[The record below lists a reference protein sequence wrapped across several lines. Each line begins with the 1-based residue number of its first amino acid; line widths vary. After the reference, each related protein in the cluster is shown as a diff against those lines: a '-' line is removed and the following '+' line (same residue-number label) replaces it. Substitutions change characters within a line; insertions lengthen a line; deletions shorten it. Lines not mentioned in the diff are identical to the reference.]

1 MSECSSFLSHLISF
15 LLGFVA
21 IGSIGFA
28 ASQEPPG
35 DPILRN
41 VDQLR
46 HGIAQ
51 VLNDHQVPGGAVA
64 LVSPNGILWS
74 AEFGITSRTTYRDV
88 TSDTIFRC
96 GSISKSF
103 VALAVLRLQEE
114 GKLALNDKVAD
125 LASDVSFANPWENSQ
140 PLRLVHLLEHTS
152 GFNEQSARGFSV
164 SILNV
169 GLRDSLSFDAQARR
183 CRWRPGEFF
192 SYSNVNYELA
202 AYIIEKV
209 SGQAFDQY
217 LHQNVLVPLNMKSAS
232 FLYTESVR
240 EGLANGHRDDG
251 LTVVP
256 YEHMLG
262 RASGALNSTS
272 LDLAHLV
279 QLLLNRGVFNGSR
292 VFTSESIER
301 MERPVTGLVVRHGM
315 QVGYGLGNYVT
326 YYNGFRF
333 HGHSGRRFGFVA
345 RYAYNLENGLGYVA
359 MLNVGNR
366 QPIENIEKL
375 ILSHVSREWT
385 LPSVPSSIELNE
397 NSRSFSGY
405 YEPYALRNEED
416 RFLARLVG
424 IQRVVAEKSGLQ
436 VYRSGETTELLLPL
450 DGNGLFRRE
459 IDSDATV
466 AMIELEG
473 DLFLFNALPTG
484 GYFRRIPA
492 AWVWFQR
499 VILMFVLAMIC
510 SSILFALVWLP
521 RKVLGYLRE
530 TSHLSVR
537 ILPLLAG
544 LTIVT
549 AFLIATIIPI
559 DRLGLLNI
567 WSAGICVLTWL
578 FAVLTVAGLI
588 QVLRARN
595 WNVNACVWFH
605 SLFTSIANAIALA
618 YLSYWS
624 VIGMRTWA

>member
-1 MSECSSFLSHLISF
+1 MS
-15 LLGFVA
+15 
-21 IGSIGFA
+21 
-28 ASQEPPG
+28 P
-35 DPILRN
+35 D
-41 VDQLR
+41 
-46 HGIAQ
+46 
-51 VLNDHQVPGGAVA
+51 
-64 LVSPNGILWS
+64 GILWS
-74 AEFGITSRTTYRDV
+74 AEFGITSRTTYRYV

-103 VALAVLRLQEE
+103 VALAVLKLQEE

-125 LASDVSFANPWENSQ
+125 LASDLSFANPWEDSQ

-183 CRWRPGEFF
+183 CRWRPGDFF

-279 QLLLNRGVFNGSR
+279 QLLLNRGIFNGSR

-301 MERPVTGLVVRHGM
+301 MERPVTGLAVRHG
-315 QVGYGLGNYVT
+315 
-326 YYNGFRF
+326 
-333 HGHSGRRFGFVA
+333 
-345 RYAYNLENGLGYVA
+345 
-359 MLNVGNR
+359 
-366 QPIENIEKL
+366 
-375 ILSHVSREWT
+375 
-385 LPSVPSSIELNE
+385 
-397 NSRSFSGY
+397 
-405 YEPYALRNEED
+405 
-416 RFLARLVG
+416 
-424 IQRVVAEKSGLQ
+424 
-436 VYRSGETTELLLPL
+436 
-450 DGNGLFRRE
+450 
-459 IDSDATV
+459 
-466 AMIELEG
+466 
-473 DLFLFNALPTG
+473 
-484 GYFRRIPA
+484 
-492 AWVWFQR
+492 
-499 VILMFVLAMIC
+499 MFVLAMIC

-544 LTIVT
+544 LSIVT

-624 VIGMRTWA
+624 VIGLRTWA